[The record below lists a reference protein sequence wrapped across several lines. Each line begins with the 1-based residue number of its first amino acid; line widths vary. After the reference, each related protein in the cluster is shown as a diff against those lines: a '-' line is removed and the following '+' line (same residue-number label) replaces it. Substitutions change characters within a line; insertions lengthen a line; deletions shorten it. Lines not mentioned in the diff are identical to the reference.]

1 MSIECPIECAKMGCP
16 DPDWLEKHNAFL
28 LTIVG
33 GLGAGLGVLLSY
45 FLKSRCS
52 HIKFCCVDFDRE
64 VVNLAPADIQITST
78 STV

>member
-52 HIKFCCVDFDRE
+52 HIKMCCIDCDRE
-64 VVNLAPADIQITST
+64 VVNLQPADTEVTST
-78 STV
+78 TSV